1 MFSLFSKKPK
11 FSVKIKD
18 YSSELIACGLWTEVG
33 RKTVQK
39 DVASVQ
45 QRFQSLRP
53 QIDSPSNP
61 SGTIVI
67 SRPVNPNGSFS
78 YFIGDLTDN
87 AEQKSDFAV
96 ERLKCGKYAHITVDF
111 KDSSQLTL
119 AVAKAKRYFF
129 TKWLPE
135 SDYIVCKEIESIELY
150 DRRSNIA
157 FASMELIFP
166 LISK

>member
-11 FSVKIKD
+11 ISVKIKD
-18 YSSELIACGLWTEVG
+18 YSAELIACGLWTEVR
-33 RKTVQK
+33 RKTLQK
-39 DVASVQ
+39 DVSSVQ
-45 QRFQSLRP
+45 QKFQSLRP
-53 QIDSPSNP
+53 QINTPSNP

-67 SRPVNPNGSFS
+67 SRPVSSDGSFS
-78 YFIGDLTDN
+78 YFIGDLTDTV
-87 AEQKSDFAV
+87 EQNPDFAV
-96 ERLKCGKYAHITVDF
+96 ERLTCGKYAHITVDF

-135 SDYIVCKEIESIELY
+135 SDYLVCKEVESIELY
-150 DRRSNIA
+150 DRRSNIS